1 MSHVLVFP
9 ASFAGLGPGLL
20 RMVAG
25 RPVNAIDLFS

>member
-9 ASFAGLGPGLL
+9 ASFSGLDSEFL

-25 RPVNAIDLFS
+25 RHVNAIDIFS